1 VKVAGY
7 AGDDKSKLVSPGV
20 ASNIE
25 WLKVGHHTFCWGKL
39 KRQEFMTKVKDMG
52 IEPDYIAV
60 HMYDTDADSFKNRV
74 TQYYEAFGKPLWVT
88 EFAMHV
94 SCIGRKHGTS

>member
-1 VKVAGY
+1 
-7 AGDDKSKLVSPGV
+7 
-20 ASNIE
+20 
-25 WLKVGHHTFCWGKL
+25 
-39 KRQEFMTKVKDMG
+39 MTKVSNMG

-60 HMYDTDADSFKNRV
+60 HMYDTDVNSFKNRV

-94 SCIGRKHGTS
+94 SCPVRCHASS